1 MSRVGDFLRKAKKTA
16 VKNVIPIAKTGIQ
29 LAKITTPT
37 GAAMFVVNKTGAAKF
52 VLDKVTKKTPRKV
65 PRKIP
70 VYTPEN
76 PKKSEYEK
84 QPGYYEPKSGNTYT
98 PENPKRSPFDPI
110 PTEQSLQVVS
120 PNYQK
125 NYPDKSD
132 NKKPLALA
140 ALGLGLGL
148 AYYLNR

>member
-65 PRKIP
+65 P
-70 VYTPEN
+70 
-76 PKKSEYEK
+76 
-84 QPGYYEPKSGNTYT
+84 

>member
-52 VLDKVTKKTPRKV
+52 VLDKVTKKTPRV

-98 PENPKRSPFDPI
+98 P
-110 PTEQSLQVVS
+110 EQSLQVVS